1 MVGKSDMGVRSMEY
15 RRFGDTYVVRMD
27 PGEEIVSGVIALCQ
41 REDVRLASVEAIGA
55 VDHAVVGIYDTVN
68 GRFQERAF
76 DEPMEIS
83 ALSGNVTR
91 RDGQVHAHLH
101 ATLCDGEQR
110 AFGGH
115 AIELRISVT
124 CEMFIRALPGE
135 VGRRV
140 DADTGL
146 TTFMFD

>member
-1 MVGKSDMGVRSMEY
+1 MKIPEIYDAIRPFEPEELPAVYDRLLA
-15 RRFGDTYVVRMD
+15 D
-27 PGEEIVSGVIALCQ
+27 PGFRSV
-41 REDVRLASVEAIGA
+41 LAYLYPNVSVEAIGA

-140 DADTGL
+140 DGDTGL